1 LSEPRDGDAI
11 DVGVQ
16 IVECPACGR
25 EVPVLDAE
33 EHGAQDNEAPLSCP
47 TCGAGFDREGN
58 LRHEPP
64 IGP

>member
-1 LSEPRDGDAI
+1 M
-11 DVGVQ
+11 GVQ

-33 EHGAQDNEAPLSCP
+33 ERGQQDEDAPLSCP
-47 TCGAGFDREGN
+47 TCGAGFDRDGN
-58 LRHEPP
+58 LRHEPR